1 MKIVLLII
9 NIYWLYITST
19 VASAAFYGLNY
30 GINRDACPNLDKL
43 DSDFKALSQYASH
56 VRIYSVK
63 DCDLGENA
71 LLAAQANGVKLY
83 MGMWIDKTDSFL
95 QELVSLKKL
104 VSDYNVQNIEAIIVG
119 SEVIYRGDVSS
130 DQLTEYINQVKEVVH
145 PLGIQVT
152 TSDVYYKFEPNVV
165 SAVDFI
171 MMNAFPYWEGTNI
184 SEAPNTLFEHYMHVK
199 SLSNGK
205 VVRISET
212 GWPEEGAVFGD
223 SIPRSDYQKEK
234 LRNNLKRDEVIV
246 AELSLLHF
254 KSSTVNKDRF
264 VEHLQERVKV
274 TSVMKAYY
282 LTEDHSVEEEQCA
295 GGFLSFRKMKLSSF
309 INQQQADKRLA
320 KKLREKFGKDTI
332 LILSNWLAGNVK
344 HHEPM
349 RDVGMRRML
358 AKDGLQ
364 VYLFDEFQTSSL
376 CPSCRNGE
384 LETFKKVQNP
394 RPYQR
399 EKHLIADHHGLLS

>member
-1 MKIVLLII
+1 
-9 NIYWLYITST
+9 
-19 VASAAFYGLNY
+19 
-30 GINRDACPNLDKL
+30 
-43 DSDFKALSQYASH
+43 
-56 VRIYSVK
+56 
-63 DCDLGENA
+63 
-71 LLAAQANGVKLY
+71 

-223 SIPRSDYQKEK
+223 SIPRSDYQKE
-234 LRNNLKRDEVIV
+234 
-246 AELSLLHF
+246 
-254 KSSTVNKDRF
+254 
-264 VEHLQERVKV
+264 
-274 TSVMKAYY
+274 
-282 LTEDHSVEEEQCA
+282 
-295 GGFLSFRKMKLSSF
+295 
-309 INQQQADKRLA
+309 
-320 KKLREKFGKDTI
+320 
-332 LILSNWLAGNVK
+332 
-344 HHEPM
+344 
-349 RDVGMRRML
+349 
-358 AKDGLQ
+358 
-364 VYLFDEFQTSSL
+364 
-376 CPSCRNGE
+376 
-384 LETFKKVQNP
+384 
-394 RPYQR
+394 
-399 EKHLIADHHGLLS
+399 